1 MILTAWRA
9 VLLAL
14 ALLVAGL
21 LPAPA
26 LAQPAALVL
35 AVNEG
40 VSYRVGSDEIRAR
53 YAGIAADLATLLG
66 QAVRVEPVG
75 DYTSLRKGLATKT
88 YDLAWVHPAHIS
100 MVAMQ
105 QSGYRL
111 VVVSKGYQNYS
122 ARFLVRADSPL
133 KSLADLSGRR
143 LAVPDEDSITAW
155 MVRATLRDALG
166 DPGKLIITYTRYQ
179 DAVPFMVSNGFT
191 QVGATASNALV
202 KQWQAGGGKVLA
214 QSRPVPIKH
223 IIASPALNDAQVQR
237 LRAYFVELDTTAAG
251 RSKLEAIQIEGYAAY
266 DPSAL
271 LALSVWL
278 GL

>member
-1 MILTAWRA
+1 MIFSSWRA
-9 VLLAL
+9 GVLVVFCLLA
-14 ALLVAGL
+14 V
-21 LPAPA
+21 PA
-26 LAQPAALVL
+26 LAQPPALVL

-40 VSYRVGSDEIRAR
+40 VSYRVGSEEIRAR
-53 YAGIAADLATLLG
+53 YAAIATDLAALLG

-75 DYTSLRKGLATKT
+75 DYTSLRKGLAAKT

-105 QSGYRL
+105 KSAYRL
-111 VVVSKGYQNYS
+111 VVVTKGYQDYS
-122 ARFLVRADSPL
+122 ARFLVRGDSPL

-166 DPGKLIITYTRYQ
+166 DSSKLMITYTRYQ

-191 QVGATASNALV
+191 QAGATASNALV
-202 KQWQAGGGKVLA
+202 KQWQAGGGRVLV

-223 IIASPALNDAQVQR
+223 IIASPALTEAQLQR
-237 LRAYFVELDTTAAG
+237 LRTYFVELDTTAAG
-251 RSKLEAIQIEGYAAY
+251 RSKLEALQVQGYAVY
-266 DPSAL
+266 DAAAL
-271 LALSVWL
+271 LALGAWL